1 MGNPLLDIQVTNAE
15 ELLKKYDLKSNDA
28 ILAQDKHQ
36 PIYDEIVTNHQVI
49 YVAGGGSQNT
59 ARAAAYALRPNSVVY
74 TGCVGDDDLAEQLKA
89 ANTREGLDE
98 LYLVKKG
105 ERTGACA
112 AILTGNDRSLVT
124 TLRAAEKFEQ
134 SHLSSPAVAK
144 AIDEAKFYYV
154 EGFFLT
160 HGFASVLELA
170 KKAFGASK
178 SFALNFSAPFIPQ
191 FFNSQLLQ
199 ILPYTD
205 IVICNESEAASW
217 AQANGIETKDLGAI
231 ATAIAGLDASRAR
244 TVVITHGAEPTTVVR
259 GDDQTNV
266 KTYPVHP
273 LKAEELVDTNGAGDA
288 FAGGFLAA
296 LVVGKALEEAVDV
309 GHKLARLGVTQIG
322 PTYPWPKVS
331 VL

>member
-1 MGNPLLDIQVTNAE
+1 M
-15 ELLKKYDLKSNDA
+15 
-28 ILAQDKHQ
+28 
-36 PIYDEIVTNHQVI
+36 
-49 YVAGGGSQNT
+49 
-59 ARAAAYALRPNSVVY
+59 
-74 TGCVGDDDLAEQLKA
+74 
-89 ANTREGLDE
+89 
-98 LYLVKKG
+98 
-105 ERTGACA
+105 
-112 AILTGNDRSLVT
+112 
-124 TLRAAEKFEQ
+124 
-134 SHLSSPAVAK
+134 
-144 AIDEAKFYYV
+144 
-154 EGFFLT
+154 
-160 HGFASVLELA
+160 
-170 KKAFGASK
+170 
-178 SFALNFSAPFIPQ
+178 NFSAPFIPQ

-199 ILPYTD
+199 ILLYTD

-217 AQANGIETKDLGAI
+217 AQANGIETQDLGAI
-231 ATAIAGLDASRAR
+231 ATAIAGLPNSDASRAR